1 MWGGSGSRRTFTA
14 NAEDMSRD
22 KDESDSSE
30 SAGFHGEEDVG
41 EGVTA
46 QQNLIAAIIIGVVA
60 ILAMVLAVRLPVLGR
75 IIAAPGLLPFV
86 VGLSLLGMAV
96 ALGAMAV
103 RDGGTKGL
111 FDGFGQ
117 VGQWFGDEER
127 RRTLLLLGIVIVYVL
142 LVDFVPFEWRLP
154 LGFFVF
160 RFSGY
165 ELFSIL
171 ALTLILRIFWRAPLI
186 PHCLGVS
193 FGVVIALASVF
204 RYGFRLLLPGLG

>member
-1 MWGGSGSRRTFTA
+1 
-14 NAEDMSRD
+14 MSRN
-22 KDESDSSE
+22 KDESDSVE
-30 SAGFHGEEDVG
+30 SASFHGEEDVG

-46 QQNLIAAIIIGVVA
+46 QQNLIAAIIVGAVA
-60 ILAMVLAVRLPVLGR
+60 ILAMVLAVGLPVPGR
-75 IIAAPGLLPFV
+75 IVAAPGLLPFV
-86 VGLSLLGMAV
+86 VGLTLLGMAV
-96 ALGAMAV
+96 ALGALAI
-103 RDGGTKGL
+103 RDGGAKGL
-111 FDGFGQ
+111 FDGLGQ
-117 VGQWFGDEER
+117 AGRWLEDEER

-171 ALTLILRIFWRAPLI
+171 CLTLILWIFWRAPLV

-193 FGVVIALASVF
+193 LAVVIALASIF